1 MIALVKAE
9 NFTIDIQSSNRNST
23 SVSQRA
29 VIIEIDNDERGVI
42 CDFTTISDISFEAI
56 LYKNI
61 RIFYKDYL
69 SNGVVEILEEPQ
81 IK

>member
-1 MIALVKAE
+1 MPYNPELGVVYFYSNMTFE
-9 NFTIDIQSSNRNST
+9 NYLIK
-23 SVSQRA
+23 
-29 VIIEIDNDERGVI
+29 
-42 CDFTTISDISFEAI
+42 ISFEAI